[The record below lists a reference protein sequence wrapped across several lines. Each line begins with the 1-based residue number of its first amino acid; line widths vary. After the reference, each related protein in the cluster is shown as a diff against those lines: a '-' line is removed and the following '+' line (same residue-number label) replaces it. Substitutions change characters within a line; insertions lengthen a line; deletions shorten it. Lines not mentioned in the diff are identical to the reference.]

1 MIVGSLTG
9 ETKMETHYDFWIA
22 NANAYAILYKES
34 ELFHYYKAYRH
45 CFKMAQIAKQSKK
58 AA

>member
-1 MIVGSLTG
+1 
-9 ETKMETHYDFWIA
+9 METHYDFWIA
-22 NANAYAILYKES
+22 NANAYAILYEKS

-45 CFKMAQIAKQSKK
+45 CLKMAQIAKQSKK